1 MKSNQY
7 SDSITSDDE
16 RFFIIAT
23 QAITKMDSELQES
36 NQQFAI
42 EIIRQMACSMQDN
55 TTLAVMLRVKSLMYQ
70 CIEQILQYS

>member
-1 MKSNQY
+1 MKSDQY

-36 NQQFAI
+36 NKQFAT
-42 EIIRQMACSMQDN
+42 EIIRQMACSM
-55 TTLAVMLRVKSLMYQ
+55 
-70 CIEQILQYS
+70 

>member
-1 MKSNQY
+1 MKSDQY

-16 RFFIIAT
+16 RFLIIAT

-42 EIIRQMACSMQDN
+42 EIIRQMACSMQN
-55 TTLAVMLRVKSLMYQ
+55 
-70 CIEQILQYS
+70 